1 MPLPYPTPST
11 KSHSQIKNQTRE
23 KTPADIRPFICK
35 LNAPGTTWKHIYT
48 ILRENSTAY
57 L

>member
-48 ILRENSTAY
+48 ILRENSIAY